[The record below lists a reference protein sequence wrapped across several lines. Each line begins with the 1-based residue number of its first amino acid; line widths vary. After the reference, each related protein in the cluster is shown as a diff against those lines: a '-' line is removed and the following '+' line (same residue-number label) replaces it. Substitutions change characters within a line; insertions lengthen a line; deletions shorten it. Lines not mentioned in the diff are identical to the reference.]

1 MAADEAY
8 VTLTVTWRDRLE
20 VETLAGSIGGRNDVV
35 RRIVVALGGNAILPA
50 NAQAT
55 VAEQYAAVQRAC
67 DHLLPIVAEG
77 HFLVITHGNGPQV
90 GNLLIQQE
98 EASASVPAL
107 PLDLCVA
114 MTQGQIGTMVQQVL
128 TNRLRAVGIGREVV
142 TLVSHFLVDA
152 GDPDFQ
158 ALSKPVG
165 PFLDEAARR
174 QAESRGLTVRKVG
187 RDAERPYRRVVASPM
202 PLRFLEKRVLKT
214 LVDSGAVVIAAG
226 GGGIPV
232 VMDAEGGYRSVE
244 AVIDKDLAAEKLA
257 EVVLADTLVILTDV
271 PKVYLRYGT
280 RDQTALDRV
289 TLAEAR
295 GYLRDGHFGQ
305 GSMAPKVEAC
315 AQFLEYGGDEAV
327 IAALDAAGAALRG
340 EVGTRFGG

>member
-1 MAADEAY
+1 M
-8 VTLTVTWRDRLE
+8 
-20 VETLAGSIGGRNDVV
+20 V
-35 RRIVVALGGNAILPA
+35 RRMVVALGGNAILPA
-50 NAQAT
+50 STQAT

-98 EASASVPAL
+98 EASGSVPAL

-158 ALSKPVG
+158 TMSKPIG
-165 PFLDEAARR
+165 PFLTEDGKRDAEARGIAVRR
-174 QAESRGLTVRKVG
+174 VG
-187 RDAERPYRRVVASPM
+187 RDVARPYRRVVASPV

-232 VMDAEGGYRSVE
+232 VMDEEGGYRSVE
-244 AVIDKDLAAEKLA
+244 AVIDKDFAAEKLA

-271 PKVYLRYGT
+271 SKVYLNYGT
-280 RDQTALDRV
+280 RSQTPLERDVSAAIVALQLGKVR
-289 TLAEAR
+289 LGASQQPPEAGCR
-295 GYLRDGHFGQ
+295 
-305 GSMAPKVEAC
+305 C
-315 AQFLEYGGDEAV
+315 
-327 IAALDAAGAALRG
+327 
-340 EVGTRFGG
+340 

>member
-1 MAADEAY
+1 M
-8 VTLTVTWRDRLE
+8 
-20 VETLAGSIGGRNDVV
+20 V
-35 RRIVVALGGNAILPA
+35 RRMVVALGGNAILPA
-50 NAQAT
+50 STRGT
-55 VAEQYAAVQRAC
+55 VEEQYAAVQRAC

-77 HFLVITHGNGPQV
+77 HFLVIAHGNGTQV

-98 EASASVPAL
+98 AASASVPAL

-158 ALSKPVG
+158 ELSKPVG
-165 PFLDEAARR
+165 PLLDEAARR
-174 QAESRGLTVRKVG
+174 EAESRGLALRKVG
-187 RDAERPYRRVVASPM
+187 RGAERAYRRVVASPA

-232 VMDAEGGYRSVE
+232 VTDAEGGYRSVE

-257 EVVLADTLVILTDV
+257 EVVLADTLVILTNV
-271 PKVYLRYGT
+271 PRVYLRYGT
-280 RDQTALDRV
+280 KEQMGLDRV
-289 TLAEAR
+289 TLVEAR
-295 GYLRDGHFGQ
+295 RYLREGHFGQ

-327 IAALDAAGAALRG
+327 IAALDATGAALRG
-340 EVGTRFGG
+340 EAGTRFTR